1 MRLAFDD
8 RDRDRERHAPLADV
22 LGRLVDE
29 LGLAPDGLDLD
40 DDPEWIAMDD
50 RSVELELEVR
60 MGLRFA

>member
-1 MRLAFDD
+1 M
-8 RDRDRERHAPLADV
+8 
-22 LGRLVDE
+22 
-29 LGLAPDGLDLD
+29 DLD